1 MFLEWNPYWIITFFL
16 DNHKKTWDLW
26 HKFYLIDCRF
36 DFAPIFIRK
45 HVGILSAY
53 TKLSSRL
60 CKTIIPLFRTAYPLP
75 VNYYPS
81 NPKTIMSSIPRKW
94 GCVVRSNSITNY
106 PSVFQKAK
114 VLLQLC
120 NTFTFSKIYG
130 TFNTSTYV

>member
-1 MFLEWNPYWIITFFL
+1 MCFHFNELEFHISRENVIFSWWLWFNQTRIYTHLVMFLEWHPYWIITFFL
-16 DNHKKTWDLW
+16 DNHKNPWDLW
-26 HKFYLIDCRF
+26 HKFYLIDSWF

-60 CKTIIPLFRTAYPLP
+60 CKTIISLFQTAYPLP

-94 GCVVRSNSITNY
+94 GMCC
-106 PSVFQKAK
+106 KK
-114 VLLQLC
+114 
-120 NTFTFSKIYG
+120 
-130 TFNTSTYV
+130 